1 MPKTSP
7 TKDRF
12 DDLPADRGRVGAH
25 RAENPRIRGGLV
37 LLWSVIATVVLVA
50 LGVFGTMLATGRIPL
65 APSPEPTVSVVST
78 AEPVIDTSF
87 SVLVLNAT
95 PQSGLAAATRDTV
108 IAAGWPADSVIDSD
122 ATTDD
127 FPETTIYYAF
137 PQDEGAARGLA
148 QAIGGAVVQLSDA
161 YQPADDP
168 DTADVDESAA
178 KQLVIVLG
186 LDRTD
191 AGQPAAT
198 P

>member
-50 LGVFGTMLATGRIPL
+50 LGVFGTMLATGRISL
-65 APSPEPTVSVVST
+65 APSPEPTVSGVPTV
-78 AEPVIDTSF
+78 EPVIDTSF

-127 FPETTIYYAF
+127 FPEPERPVMTTSWS
-137 PQDEGAARGLA
+137 RGMRTSMFLRLCSRA
-148 QAIGGAVVQLSDA
+148 PRTRMWSRGMAV
-161 YQPADDP
+161 ADS
-168 DTADVDESAA
+168 V
-178 KQLVIVLG
+178 G
-186 LDRTD
+186 LFR
-191 AGQPAAT
+191 
-198 P
+198 